1 MTEWTKHTTHTDAL
15 ETLGKIIG
23 PDEKRDAIHLAVEPV
38 VAGARLDPGT
48 HVRLD
53 DGVAYRTMKTG
64 NEGVGIVDPFLIEP
78 VEAGEMFWLV
88 VYPRQ
93 ITSLRHVW
101 EHPAFPVS
109 ESLLPP
115 ESPHAEGAQRIADWL
130 SGTDLS
136 SASVDDF
143 LEAVATGRG
152 GNSDGYGSLLTMDG
166 DWMTIHG
173 EDGYGQIPD
182 WVWDEVRALGVH
194 PVGTPDRYGC
204 SC

>member
-1 MTEWTKHTTHTDAL
+1 
-15 ETLGKIIG
+15 
-23 PDEKRDAIHLAVEPV
+23 VEPV

-64 NEGVGIVDPFLIEP
+64 NESVGIVDPFLIEP

-109 ESLLPP
+109 ESLLP
-115 ESPHAEGAQRIADWL
+115 AEKPDATGARKRIADWL
-130 SGTDLS
+130 KGTDLS
-136 SASVDDF
+136 PVTVDEF
-143 LEAVATGRG
+143 LEAAATGRG
-152 GNSDGYGSLLTMDG
+152 GDGGGYYDALFTIDEFAI
-166 DWMTIHG
+166 IHG
-173 EDGYGQIPD
+173 TDGYGQIPA
-182 WVWDEVRALGVH
+182 WVWDDVRLLGIT
-194 PVGTPDRYGC
+194 PVGTPDTYGC